1 MKANSLNLTTQNI
14 PTLIKQLAIPASVG
28 MFFNTMYNVVDTFY
42 AGLISTQAISALTLS
57 FMIFFLIIGFGYGFS
72 SAITALLGNALGK
85 RKYKLASIYAHKG
98 LIFVPIIGLGL
109 SIIGYFFAP
118 NLFILLG
125 AKEEYLQLSLDYIN
139 PILFGA
145 VFFMFNFSLNSI
157 LVATGD
163 TKTYRNSLI
172 FGFFANLIF
181 NPLFMY
187 GFLFI
192 PAMGIK
198 GIAFATVL
206 IQVINM
212 FYLFYKVLQ
221 TKLIHFEKLKYFI
234 PNIRI
239 YKQFLL
245 QGIPSS
251 LNMLTMAIGSL
262 ILTYFVSHYGVFA
275 VAGYGIGYRVEQ
287 LMLLPALGLSTAV
300 LALVSNNFGAKKY
313 DRVIE
318 TMKVSLKYGFIIST
332 VGIVTLTLLGRFII
346 SFFDSNPIV
355 VNFGVEYLLIEIWI
369 FYAYVILFVCVS
381 TLQAIKQPK
390 MLLYIGLYRQIF
402 AKLIIS
408 YLIVKYFELDFI
420 YLWFGILF
428 MIYSA
433 AIFAYF
439 YTNNLL
445 KKLINTSL

>member
-1 MKANSLNLTTQNI
+1 MKENSLNLTTQNI
-14 PTLIKQLAIPASVG
+14 PTLIKQLAIPASIG

-72 SAITALLGNALGK
+72 SAITALLGNAIGK
-85 RKYKLASIYAHKG
+85 KRYKLASIYAHKG
-98 LIFVPIIGLGL
+98 LIFVPLIGLGL
-109 SIIGYFFAP
+109 SIIGYFYAP

-145 VFFMFNFSLNSI
+145 IFFMFNFSLNSI

-172 FGFFANLIF
+172 FGFFANLVL

-206 IQVINM
+206 IQIINM

-221 TKLIHFEKLKYFI
+221 TKLIHFEKLEYFI

-239 YKQFLL
+239 YKQFLT

-262 ILTYFVSHYGVFA
+262 ILTYFVSHYGVNA

-300 LALVSNNFGAKKY
+300 LALVSNNYGAKKY

-332 VGIVTLTLLGRFII
+332 VGIIILTLLGKVII
-346 SFFDSNPIV
+346 SLFDSNPIV
-355 VNFGVEYLLIEIWI
+355 VDFGVSYLLIEIWI
-369 FYAYVILFVCVS
+369 FYAYIILFVCIS

-420 YLWFGILF
+420 YLWVGILF

-433 AIFAYF
+433 AIFTYF

-445 KKLINTSL
+445 KKLINKSL

>member
-1 MKANSLNLTTQNI
+1 MKTNSQNLTTENI

-85 RKYKLASIYAHKG
+85 KRYKLASIYAHKG
-98 LIFVPIIGLGL
+98 LIFVPVIGIILTIL
-109 SIIGYFFAP
+109 GYFAAP
-118 NLFILLG
+118 YLFTLLG
-125 AKEEYLQLSLDYIN
+125 AKDDYLQISLDYIN
-139 PILFGA
+139 TILFGSI
-145 VFFMFNFSLNSI
+145 FFMFNFSLNSI

-163 TKTYRNSLI
+163 TKSYRNSLI
-172 FGFFANLIF
+172 FGFFGNIILNPIF
-181 NPLFMY
+181 IY
-187 GFLFI
+187 GFNL
-192 PAMGIK
+192 GIK
-198 GIAFATVL
+198 GLALATVL

-212 FYLFYKVLQ
+212 FYLLYKVLQ
-221 TKLIHFEKLKYFI
+221 TKLVHFEKLEYFM
-234 PNIRI
+234 PNLRV
-239 YKQFLL
+239 YKLFII
-245 QGIPSS
+245 QGLPAS
-251 LNMLTMAIGSL
+251 LNMLTMSIGSL
-262 ILTYFVSHYGVFA
+262 ILTYFVSHYGVQA

-287 LMLLPALGLSTAV
+287 LMLLPALGLNTAV
-300 LALVSNNFGAKKY
+300 LTLVSNNFGAKKY

-318 TMKVSLKYGFIIST
+318 TLKVSIKYGFIIST
-332 VGIVTLTLLGRFII
+332 VGIISLTILGRFII
-346 SFFDSNPIV
+346 SLFDSNPTV
-355 VNFGVEYLLIEIWI
+355 VDFGVNYLLVEIWI
-369 FYAYVILFVCVS
+369 FYAYVVLFICVS

-402 AKLIIS
+402 AKLIIA
-408 YLIVKYFELDFI
+408 YFIVKYFELDFI

-439 YTNNLL
+439 YTNSLL
-445 KKLINTSL
+445 KKICNRSL

>member
-1 MKANSLNLTTQNI
+1 LKANSLNLTTQNI
-14 PTLIKQLAIPASVG
+14 PSLIKQLAVPASMG

-72 SAITALLGNALGK
+72 SAITALLGNAIGK
-85 RKYKLASIYAHKG
+85 KRYKLASIYAHKG
-98 LIFVPIIGLGL
+98 LIFVPLIGLGL
-109 SIIGYFFAP
+109 SIIGYFYAP

-172 FGFFANLIF
+172 FGFFANLIL
-181 NPLFMY
+181 NPIFMY

-206 IQVINM
+206 IQIINM

-221 TKLIHFEKLKYFI
+221 TKLIHFEKLEYFV

-239 YKQFLL
+239 YKQFLA

-262 ILTYFVSHYGVFA
+262 ILTYFVSHYGVNA
-275 VAGYGIGYRVEQ
+275 IAGYGIGYRVEQ

-300 LALVSNNFGAKKY
+300 LALVSNNYGAKKY

-332 VGIVTLTLLGRFII
+332 VGIIILTLLGRIII
-346 SFFDSNPIV
+346 SLFDSNPIV
-355 VNFGVEYLLIEIWI
+355 VDFGVSYLLIEIWI
-369 FYAYVILFVCVS
+369 FYAYIILFVCVS

-390 MLLYIGLYRQIF
+390 MILYIGLYRQIF

-439 YTNNLL
+439 YTNSLL
-445 KKLINTSL
+445 KKLINKSI

>member
-1 MKANSLNLTTQNI
+1 LKTSSANLTTQDI
-14 PTLIKQLAIPASVG
+14 PSLIKQLTIPASVG

-42 AGLISTQAISALTLS
+42 AGLISTQAIAALSLS

-72 SAITALLGNALGK
+72 SAITALLGNALGRK
-85 RKYKLASIYAHKG
+85 KYKLASIYAHKG
-98 LIFVPIIGLGL
+98 LIFVPLIGLVL
-109 SIIGYFFAP
+109 SIVGYFTAP
-118 NLFILLG
+118 WLFMLLG
-125 AKEEYLQLSLDYIN
+125 AKEEYLQISIDYIN

-172 FGFFANLIF
+172 FGFFANLAL

-192 PAMGIK
+192 PAFGIK
-198 GIAFATVL
+198 GIAIATVL
-206 IQVINM
+206 IQIINM
-212 FYLFYKVLQ
+212 FYLLYKVLQ
-221 TKLIHFEKLKYFI
+221 TKLIHFEKLEYFV
-234 PNIRI
+234 PNIKV
-239 YKQFLL
+239 YKQFLA

-262 ILTYFVSHYGVFA
+262 ILTYFVSHYGMFA
-275 VAGYGIGYRVEQ
+275 VAGFGIGYRVEQ

-300 LALVSNNFGAKKY
+300 LALVSNNFGAKRY

-318 TMKVSLKYGFIIST
+318 IFTTALKYGFIIST
-332 VGIVTLTLLGRFII
+332 VGIITLTLLGRFII
-346 SFFDSNPIV
+346 SLFDTNPV
-355 VNFGVEYLLIEIWI
+355 VVDFGVDFLLVEIWI
-369 FYAYVILFVCVS
+369 FYAYVVLFVCVS

-390 MLLYIGLYRQIF
+390 MILYIGLYRQLF
-402 AKLIIS
+402 AKFIIA

-439 YTNNLL
+439 YTNRLL
-445 KKLINTSL
+445 KTVL

>member
-14 PTLIKQLAIPASVG
+14 PSLIKQLAVPASMG

-72 SAITALLGNALGK
+72 SAITALLGNAIGK
-85 RKYKLASIYAHKG
+85 KRYKLASIYAHKG
-98 LIFVPIIGLGL
+98 LIFVPLIGLGL
-109 SIIGYFFAP
+109 SIIGYFYAP

-172 FGFFANLIF
+172 FGFFANLIL
-181 NPLFMY
+181 NPIFMY

-206 IQVINM
+206 IQIINM

-221 TKLIHFEKLKYFI
+221 TKLIHFEKLEYFV

-239 YKQFLL
+239 YKQFLA

-262 ILTYFVSHYGVFA
+262 ILTYFVSHYGVNA
-275 VAGYGIGYRVEQ
+275 IAGYGIGYRVEQ

-300 LALVSNNFGAKKY
+300 LALVSNNYGAKKY

-332 VGIVTLTLLGRFII
+332 VGIIILTLLGRIII
-346 SFFDSNPIV
+346 SLFDSNPIV
-355 VNFGVEYLLIEIWI
+355 VDFGVSYLLIEIWI
-369 FYAYVILFVCVS
+369 FYAYIILFVCVS

-390 MLLYIGLYRQIF
+390 MILYIGLYRQIF

-439 YTNNLL
+439 YTNSLL
-445 KKLINTSL
+445 KKLINKSI

>member
-1 MKANSLNLTTQNI
+1 MKTNRKNLTTQNI
-14 PTLIKQLAIPASVG
+14 PSLIKQLAIPASTG

-85 RKYKLASIYAHKG
+85 KRYKLASIYAHKG
-98 LIFVPIIGLGL
+98 LLFVPMIGLILGI
-109 SIIGYFFAP
+109 SGYFFAP
-118 NLFILLG
+118 FLFIFLG
-125 AKEEYLQLSLDYIN
+125 AKEEYLQISINYIN

-145 VFFMFNFSLNSI
+145 IFFMFNFALNSI

-172 FGFFANLIF
+172 FGFFANLVL

-192 PAMGIK
+192 PSMGIK
-198 GIAFATVL
+198 GIAIATVL
-206 IQVINM
+206 IQIINM

-221 TKLIHFEKLKYFI
+221 TKLINLEKLEYFI
-234 PNIRI
+234 PNVRV
-239 YKQFLL
+239 YKQFLT

-262 ILTYFVSHYGVFA
+262 ILTYFVSHYGMFA

-300 LALVSNNFGAKKY
+300 LALVSNNYGAKKY

-318 TMKVSLKYGFIIST
+318 TLEVSIKYGFIIST
-332 VGIVTLTLLGRFII
+332 IGILILTIFGKVII
-346 SFFDSNPIV
+346 SLFDSNPVV
-355 VNFGVEYLLIEIWI
+355 VNFGISYLLVEIWI
-369 FYAYVILFVCVS
+369 FYAYVVLFVCVS
-381 TLQAIKQPK
+381 TLQAIKKPK
-390 MLLYIGLYRQIF
+390 MVLYIGLYRQIF
-402 AKLIIS
+402 AKIVIA

-428 MIYSA
+428 MVYSA

-445 KKLINTSL
+445 KRICNISL

>member
-1 MKANSLNLTTQNI
+1 
-14 PTLIKQLAIPASVG
+14 
-28 MFFNTMYNVVDTFY
+28 MYNVVDTFY

-98 LIFVPIIGLGL
+98 LIFVPIIGLFL
-109 SIIGYFFAP
+109 SILGYYFSP
-118 NLFILLG
+118 SLFILLG
-125 AKEEYLQLSLDYIN
+125 AKEEYLQISIDYIN
-139 PILFGA
+139 PILFGTL
-145 VFFMFNFSLNSI
+145 FFMFNFSLNSI

-172 FGFFANLIF
+172 FGFFANLAL

-198 GIAFATVL
+198 GIAIATVL
-206 IQVINM
+206 IQIINM
-212 FYLFYKVLQ
+212 CYLFYKVLQ
-221 TKLIHFEKLKYFI
+221 TKLIHFEKPEYFL
-234 PNIRI
+234 PNIRV
-239 YKQFLL
+239 YKQFLI

-262 ILTYFVSHYGVFA
+262 ILTYFVSHYGVNA
-275 VAGYGIGYRVEQ
+275 VAGFGIGYRVEQ

-300 LALVSNNFGAKKY
+300 LALVSNNYGAKKY

-318 TMKVSLKYGFIIST
+318 TLKVSIKYGFIIST
-332 VGIVTLTLLGRFII
+332 IGIFILTIFGKFII
-346 SFFDSNPIV
+346 SLFDSNPIV
-355 VNFGVEYLLIEIWI
+355 VNFGIDFLLVEIWI
-369 FYAYVILFVCVS
+369 FYAYVILFICVA

-390 MLLYIGLYRQIF
+390 MILFIGLYRQIF
-402 AKLIIS
+402 AKLIIA

-439 YTNNLL
+439 YTNSLL
-445 KKLINTSL
+445 KTLTNKNL

>member
-1 MKANSLNLTTQNI
+1 MKTNSLNLTTQNI
-14 PTLIKQLAIPASVG
+14 PSLIKQLAIPASMG

-72 SAITALLGNALGK
+72 SAITALLGNAIGK
-85 RKYKLASIYAHKG
+85 KRYKLASIYAHKG
-98 LIFVPIIGLGL
+98 LIFVPLIGLGL
-109 SIIGYFFAP
+109 SIIGYFYAP

-172 FGFFANLIF
+172 FGFFANLIL
-181 NPLFMY
+181 NPIFMY

-206 IQVINM
+206 IQIINM

-221 TKLIHFEKLKYFI
+221 TKLIHFEKLEYFV

-239 YKQFLL
+239 YKQFLA

-262 ILTYFVSHYGVFA
+262 ILTYFVSHYGVNA
-275 VAGYGIGYRVEQ
+275 IAGYGIGYRVEQ

-300 LALVSNNFGAKKY
+300 LALVSNNYGAKKY

-332 VGIVTLTLLGRFII
+332 VGIIILTLLGRIII
-346 SFFDSNPIV
+346 SLFDSNPIV
-355 VNFGVEYLLIEIWI
+355 VDFGVSYLLIEIWI
-369 FYAYVILFVCVS
+369 FYAYIILFVCVS

-390 MLLYIGLYRQIF
+390 MILYIGLYRQIF

-433 AIFAYF
+433 AVFAYF
-439 YTNNLL
+439 YTNSLL
-445 KKLINTSL
+445 KKLINKSM

>member
-1 MKANSLNLTTQNI
+1 MRKNSQTLTTQSI
-14 PTLIKQLAIPASVG
+14 PTLIKQLAIPASIG

-85 RKYKLASIYAHKG
+85 KRYKLASIYAHKG
-98 LIFVPIIGLGL
+98 LIFVPLIGLTL

-118 NLFILLG
+118 SLFMFLG
-125 AKEEYLQLSLDYIN
+125 AKDEYLQISLDYIN

-145 VFFMFNFSLNSI
+145 IFFMFNFSLNSI
-157 LVATGD
+157 LIATGD

-172 FGFFANLIF
+172 FGFFANLAL

-187 GFLFI
+187 GFLFV

-206 IQVINM
+206 IQIINM

-221 TKLIHFEKLKYFI
+221 TKLIHFDKLEYFI
-234 PNIRI
+234 PNLRI
-239 YKQFLL
+239 YKLFFTH
-245 QGIPSS
+245 GIPSS

-262 ILTYFVSHYGVFA
+262 ILTYFVSHYGIQA

-318 TMKVSLKYGFIIST
+318 TLKVSLKYGFIIAT
-332 VGIVTLTLLGRFII
+332 VGIIFLTILGRLII
-346 SFFDSNPIV
+346 SLFDSNPIV
-355 VNFGVEYLLIEIWI
+355 VDFGVSYLLIEIWI
-369 FYAYVILFVCVS
+369 FYAYIILFVCIS
-381 TLQAIKQPK
+381 TLQAIKRPK
-390 MLLYIGLYRQIF
+390 MILYIGIYRQIF
-402 AKLIIS
+402 AKLIIA

>member
-1 MKANSLNLTTQNI
+1 MKTSSTNLTTQDI
-14 PTLIKQLAIPASVG
+14 PSLIKQLTIPASVG

-42 AGLISTQAISALTLS
+42 AGLISTQAIAALSLS

-85 RKYKLASIYAHKG
+85 KKYKLASIYAHKG
-98 LIFVPIIGLGL
+98 LIFVPLIGLVL
-109 SIIGYFFAP
+109 SIVGYFTAP
-118 NLFILLG
+118 WLFMVLG
-125 AKEEYLQLSLDYIN
+125 AKEEYLQISIDYIN

-172 FGFFANLIF
+172 FGFFANLAL

-192 PAMGIK
+192 PAFGIK
-198 GIAFATVL
+198 GIAIATVV

-212 FYLFYKVLQ
+212 FYMLYKVLQ
-221 TKLIHFEKLKYFI
+221 TKLIHFEKLEYFI
-234 PNIRI
+234 PNIKV
-239 YKQFLL
+239 YKQFLIH
-245 QGIPSS
+245 GIPSS

-262 ILTYFVSHYGVFA
+262 ILTYFVSHYGMYA
-275 VAGYGIGYRVEQ
+275 VAGFGIGYRVEQ

-300 LALVSNNFGAKKY
+300 LALVSNNFGAKRY

-318 TMKVSLKYGFIIST
+318 IFTTALKYGFIIST

-346 SFFDSNPIV
+346 SLFDDNPV
-355 VNFGVEYLLIEIWI
+355 VVDFGVDFLLVEIWI
-369 FYAYVILFVCVS
+369 FYAYVVLFICVS

-390 MLLYIGLYRQIF
+390 MILYIGLYRQIF
-402 AKLIIS
+402 AKLIIA

-420 YLWFGILF
+420 YLWFGVLF

-439 YTNNLL
+439 YTSRLL
-445 KKLINTSL
+445 KRVL

>member
-1 MKANSLNLTTQNI
+1 MKVNSLNLTTQNI
-14 PTLIKQLAIPASVG
+14 PSLIKQLAIPASMG

-72 SAITALLGNALGK
+72 SAITALLGNAIGK
-85 RKYKLASIYAHKG
+85 KRYKLASIYAHKG
-98 LIFVPIIGLGL
+98 LIFVPLIGLGL
-109 SIIGYFFAP
+109 SIIGYFYAP

-172 FGFFANLIF
+172 FGFFANLIL
-181 NPLFMY
+181 NPIFMY

-206 IQVINM
+206 IQIINM

-221 TKLIHFEKLKYFI
+221 TKLIHFEKLEYFV

-239 YKQFLL
+239 YKQFLA

-262 ILTYFVSHYGVFA
+262 ILTYFVSHYGVNA
-275 VAGYGIGYRVEQ
+275 IAGYGIGYRVEQ

-300 LALVSNNFGAKKY
+300 LALVSNNYGAKKY

-332 VGIVTLTLLGRFII
+332 VGIIILTLLGRIII
-346 SFFDSNPIV
+346 SLFDSNPIV
-355 VNFGVEYLLIEIWI
+355 VDFGVSYLLIEIWI
-369 FYAYVILFVCVS
+369 FYAYIILFVCVS

-390 MLLYIGLYRQIF
+390 MILYIGLYRQIF

-445 KKLINTSL
+445 KEILNKSL

>member
-1 MKANSLNLTTQNI
+1 MKTSSQNLTTQNI
-14 PTLIKQLAIPASVG
+14 QSLIKQLTIPASVG

-42 AGLISTQAISALTLS
+42 AGLISTQAIAALSLS

-72 SAITALLGNALGK
+72 SAITALLGNALGRK
-85 RKYKLASIYAHKG
+85 KYKLASIYAHKG
-98 LIFVPIIGLGL
+98 LIFVPLIGLVL
-109 SIIGYFFAP
+109 SIIGYFTAP
-118 NLFILLG
+118 WLFTLLG
-125 AKEEYLQLSLDYIN
+125 AKEEYLQISIDYIN

-145 VFFMFNFSLNSI
+145 VFFMFNFSLNSV

-172 FGFFANLIF
+172 FGFFANLAL

-192 PAMGIK
+192 PAFGIK
-198 GIAFATVL
+198 GIAIATVL

-212 FYLFYKVLQ
+212 FYMLYKVLQ
-221 TKLIHFEKLKYFI
+221 TKLIHFEKLEYFI
-234 PNIRI
+234 PNIRV
-239 YKQFLL
+239 YKQFLA

-262 ILTYFVSHYGVFA
+262 ILTYFVSHYGMFA
-275 VAGYGIGYRVEQ
+275 VAGFGIGYRVEQ

-300 LALVSNNFGAKKY
+300 LALVSNNFGAKRY

-318 TMKVSLKYGFIIST
+318 IFTTALKYGFIIST
-332 VGIVTLTLLGRFII
+332 IGIITLTILGEFII
-346 SFFDSNPIV
+346 SLFDDNPVV
-355 VNFGVEYLLIEIWI
+355 VNFGVDFLLVEIWI
-369 FYAYVILFVCVS
+369 FYAYVVLFICVS
-381 TLQAIKQPK
+381 TLQAIKQPQ
-390 MLLYIGLYRQIF
+390 MILYISLYRQIF
-402 AKLIIS
+402 AKLIIA

-420 YLWFGILF
+420 YLWFGVLF

-433 AIFAYF
+433 AIFAFF
-439 YTNNLL
+439 YTNRLL
-445 KKLINTSL
+445 KNLISKN

>member
-1 MKANSLNLTTQNI
+1 MKANSQNLTTQNI

-42 AGLISTQAISALTLS
+42 AGLISTQSVSALTLS

-72 SAITALLGNALGK
+72 SAITALLGNSLGK
-85 RKYKLASIYAHKG
+85 KRYKLASIYAHKG
-98 LIFVPIIGLGL
+98 LIFVPIIGLIL
-109 SIIGYFFAP
+109 SIVGYFTSP
-118 NLFILLG
+118 YLFMLLG
-125 AKEEYLQLSLDYIN
+125 AKDEYLQISIDYIN

-145 VFFMFNFSLNSI
+145 IFFMFNFSLNSI

-172 FGFFANLIF
+172 FGFFANLIL
-181 NPLFMY
+181 NPLFIY

-198 GIAFATVL
+198 GIAIATVL
-206 IQVINM
+206 IQIINM
-212 FYLFYKVLQ
+212 FYLLYKVLQ
-221 TKLIHFEKLKYFI
+221 TKLIHFEKLEYFI
-234 PNIRI
+234 PNLRV
-239 YKQFLL
+239 YKLFII
-245 QGIPSS
+245 QGLPAS

-262 ILTYFVSHYGVFA
+262 ILTYFVSHYGVEA

-300 LALVSNNFGAKKY
+300 LTLVSNNFGAKKY

-318 TMKVSLKYGFIIST
+318 TLKVSLKYGFIIST
-332 VGIVTLTLLGRFII
+332 IGIITLTILGELII
-346 SFFDSNPIV
+346 SLFDSNPIV
-355 VNFGVEYLLIEIWI
+355 VNYGIDYLLVEIWI
-369 FYAYVILFVCVS
+369 FYAYIVLFVCVS
-381 TLQAIKQPK
+381 TLQGIKKPK
-390 MLLYIGLYRQIF
+390 MLLFIGLYRQIF

-408 YLIVKYFELDFI
+408 YFIVKYLELDFI
-420 YLWFGILF
+420 YLWFGILI

-439 YTNNLL
+439 YTNSLL
-445 KKLINTSL
+445 KKICNRTF

>member
-1 MKANSLNLTTQNI
+1 MKRNSQTLITQNI
-14 PTLIKQLAIPASVG
+14 PTLIKQLAIPASTG

-42 AGLISTQAISALTLS
+42 AGLISTQAISSLTLS
-57 FMIFFLIIGFGYGFS
+57 FIIFFLIIGFGYGFS
-72 SAITALLGNALGK
+72 SAITGLLGNALGK
-85 RKYKLASIYAHKG
+85 KKYKLASIYAHKG
-98 LIFVPIIGLGL
+98 LIFVPLIGLSL
-109 SIIGYFFAP
+109 SILGFFFAP
-118 NLFILLG
+118 SLFMLLG
-125 AKEEYLQLSLDYIN
+125 AKEEYLQISLDYIN

-145 VFFMFNFSLNSI
+145 IFFMFNFSLNSI

-172 FGFFANLIF
+172 FGFFANLVF

-198 GIAFATVL
+198 GIAIATVL

-221 TKLIHFEKLKYFI
+221 TKLIHFEKLEYFI
-234 PNIRI
+234 PNIRV
-239 YKQFLL
+239 YKQFLI

-251 LNMLTMAIGSL
+251 LNMLTMAVGSL
-262 ILTYFVSHYGVFA
+262 ILTYFVSHYGMYA
-275 VAGYGIGYRVEQ
+275 VAGFGIGYRVEQ

-300 LALVSNNFGAKKY
+300 LSLVSNNYGAKKY

-318 TMKVSLKYGFIIST
+318 TVKISIKYGFFIST
-332 VGIVTLTLLGRFII
+332 IGIIILTIFGKFII
-346 SFFDSNPIV
+346 SLFDSNPIV
-355 VNFGVEYLLIEIWI
+355 VDFGIDYLLIEIWI
-369 FYAYVILFVCVS
+369 FYAYVILFICVS

-390 MLLYIGLYRQIF
+390 MIMYIGIYRQIV

-408 YLIVKYFELDFI
+408 YLIVKYFELDFV

-439 YTNNLL
+439 YTNRLL
-445 KKLINTSL
+445 KFLTNKSL

>member
-72 SAITALLGNALGK
+72 SAITALLGNAIGK
-85 RKYKLASIYAHKG
+85 KRYKLASIYAHKG
-98 LIFVPIIGLGL
+98 LIFVPLIGLGL
-109 SIIGYFFAP
+109 SIIGYFYAP

-172 FGFFANLIF
+172 FGFFANLVL

-206 IQVINM
+206 IQIINM

-221 TKLIHFEKLKYFI
+221 TKLIHFEKLEYFV

-239 YKQFLL
+239 YKQFLA

-262 ILTYFVSHYGVFA
+262 ILTYFVSHYGVNA
-275 VAGYGIGYRVEQ
+275 IAGYGIGYRVEQ

-300 LALVSNNFGAKKY
+300 LALVSNNYGAKKY

-332 VGIVTLTLLGRFII
+332 VGIIILTLLGRIII
-346 SFFDSNPIV
+346 SLFDSNPIV
-355 VNFGVEYLLIEIWI
+355 VDFGVSYLLIEIWI
-369 FYAYVILFVCVS
+369 FYAYIILFVCVS

-390 MLLYIGLYRQIF
+390 MILYIGLYRQIF

-433 AIFAYF
+433 AVFAYF
-439 YTNNLL
+439 YTNSLL
-445 KKLINTSL
+445 KKLINKSM

>member
-1 MKANSLNLTTQNI
+1 MKRNSQTLITQNI
-14 PTLIKQLAIPASVG
+14 PTLIKQLAIPASTG

-42 AGLISTQAISALTLS
+42 AGLISTQAISSLTLS
-57 FMIFFLIIGFGYGFS
+57 FIIFFLIIGFGYGFS
-72 SAITALLGNALGK
+72 SAITGLLGNALGK
-85 RKYKLASIYAHKG
+85 KKYKLASIYAHKG
-98 LIFVPIIGLGL
+98 LIFVPLIGLSL
-109 SIIGYFFAP
+109 SILGFFFAP
-118 NLFILLG
+118 SLFMLLG
-125 AKEEYLQLSLDYIN
+125 AKEEYLQISLDYIN

-145 VFFMFNFSLNSI
+145 IFFMFNFSLNSI

-172 FGFFANLIF
+172 FGFFANLVF

-198 GIAFATVL
+198 GIAIATVL

-221 TKLIHFEKLKYFI
+221 TKLINLEKYEYFI
-234 PNIRI
+234 PNIRV
-239 YKQFLL
+239 YKQFLV

-262 ILTYFVSHYGVFA
+262 ILTYFVSHYGMYA
-275 VAGYGIGYRVEQ
+275 VAGFGIGYRVEQ

-300 LALVSNNFGAKKY
+300 LSLVSNNYGAKKY

-318 TMKVSLKYGFIIST
+318 TVKISIKYGFFIST
-332 VGIVTLTLLGRFII
+332 IGITILTIFGKFII
-346 SFFDSNPIV
+346 SLFDSNPIV
-355 VNFGVEYLLIEIWI
+355 VDFGIDYLLIEIWI
-369 FYAYVILFVCVS
+369 FYAYVILFICVS

-390 MLLYIGLYRQIF
+390 MIMYIGIYRQIV

-408 YLIVKYFELDFI
+408 YLIVKYFELDFV

-433 AIFAYF
+433 AVFAYF
-439 YTNNLL
+439 YTNRLL
-445 KKLINTSL
+445 KFLTNKSI